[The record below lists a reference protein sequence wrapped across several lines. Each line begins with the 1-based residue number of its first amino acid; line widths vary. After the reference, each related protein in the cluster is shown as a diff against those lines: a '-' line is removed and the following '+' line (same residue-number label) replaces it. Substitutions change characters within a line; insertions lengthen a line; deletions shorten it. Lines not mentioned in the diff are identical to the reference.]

1 MAKKIVALL
10 LTLALLGSVATTV
23 SADNMPD
30 HNRVGSIRITMTYH
44 TEPVPGGSLTLFKV
58 ADVADTEAKFVYTE
72 AFAGCTKELTDLQ
85 DPALAAELA
94 QIAAEQEL
102 TGTEQ
107 TIDEKGCA
115 KFEAR
120 SIGLYLLVQTEP
132 AGGYNKVNPFLVSLP
147 GRQED
152 TYIYD
157 VDASPKVS
165 LEPAP
170 TEPAQ
175 PTEPTVPPT
184 EPPDLPQTG
193 QLSWPVPVLAIG
205 GLILV
210 CIGWLLRED
219 ERKKKYEKENR

>member
-1 MAKKIVALL
+1 MAKKIWALL
-10 LTLALLGSVATTV
+10 LALVILVSAAATV

-30 HNRVGSIRITMTYH
+30 HSRLGSIRIAMTYH
-44 TEPVPGGSLTLFKV
+44 GEAVPGGSLTLFKV
-58 ADVADTEAKFVYTE
+58 ADVAQTEARFVYTE
-72 AFAGCTKELTDLQ
+72 DFAACTKELTDLQ

-94 QIAAEQEL
+94 QIAADGEL
-102 TGTEQ
+102 TGT
-107 TIDEKGCA
+107 TRDIDDKGCA
-115 KFEAR
+115 KFEQLH
-120 SIGLYLLVQTEP
+120 IGLYLLVQTEN
-132 AGGYNKVNPFLVSLP
+132 AEGFNKVNPFLVSLP

-157 VDASPKVS
+157 VDASPKVA

-170 TEPAQ
+170 TEPPE

-205 GLILV
+205 GLILL

-219 ERKKKYEKENR
+219 GRKKKHES

>member
-1 MAKKIVALL
+1 MAKKIIICL
-10 LTLALLGSVATTV
+10 LALALIVCGAATA

-30 HNRVGSIRITMTYH
+30 RNRVGSIRIGMTYLG
-44 TEPVPGGSLTLFKV
+44 EAVPGGSLTLFKV
-58 ADVADTEAKFVYTE
+58 ADVAQTEAKFVYTE
-72 AFAGCTKELTDLQ
+72 EFSGCTKELGDLQ

-102 TGTEQ
+102 EGTLQ
-107 TIDEKGCA
+107 QIDENGCA
-115 KFEAR
+115 KFEGL
-120 SIGLYLLVQTEP
+120 SIGLYLLVQTEN
-132 AGGYNKVNPFLVSLP
+132 AEGFNRVNPFLVSLP
-147 GRQED
+147 GRQDD

-157 VDASPKVS
+157 VDASPKVA

-170 TEPAQ
+170 TQPPE

-205 GLILV
+205 GLILICV
-210 CIGWLLRED
+210 GWLLRQDGRKRNYENED
-219 ERKKKYEKENR
+219 R